1 MATRLAKK
9 REPEAKRELHY
20 KVVELSSVDEGALE
34 RTLNEW
40 APRGW
45 KFDGA
50 QFAMRESSKRP
61 SMAFVFFTREGPAI
75 VESAEVIPHL
85 EADGFRN
92 ADEAGAH
99 LKRLA
104 EAPKEDAMQS
114 AWERLHT
121 LAEDKGES

>member
-1 MATRLAKK
+1 MATRRSKK

-20 KVVELSSVDEGALE
+20 KVVELSSVDEATLE

-40 APRGW
+40 TPRGW
-45 KFDGA
+45 KFDGV

-61 SMAFVFFTREGPAI
+61 SMAFMFFTREGPAI
-75 VESAEVIPHL
+75 STPAEVIPHL
-85 EADGFRN
+85 DADNFRDPAT
-92 ADEAGAH
+92 ADAH

-104 EAPKEDAMQS
+104 DGPDEDAMSS
-114 AWERLHT
+114 AWERLHL